1 MVDSLMLYCI
11 YLYLYG
17 QKLKNIRKREGDNMS
32 EYVITTDNNSDL
44 PEEYLKD
51 HGVGCMY
58 LSYSMDGKNYTH
70 ENFLPEHEFYEAMRN
85 GSMPTTAQ
93 VNPENAKALLEPYLK
108 EGKDILHIAFSS
120 GLSGTYNSSRIA
132 AEELME
138 EYPDRK
144 IIVVDSL
151 SASLGQGLLVWLAQ
165 QKKELGQTLENVA
178 DWAEKN
184 KLKMVHL
191 FTVDDLNHLYRG
203 GRVSRTTA
211 IVGSMLNIK
220 PVLHVDNEGKLT
232 AIGKVRGRKKALQ
245 ELVKLMDEKIGSFGA
260 DCDTIFISHGDCEQD
275 AQYVAAKVK
284 EKYNI
289 KNIIINQVGAT
300 IGAHSGPGTMA
311 LFFVGDV
318 R

>member
-1 MVDSLMLYCI
+1 MADSLMLYCI

-70 ENFLPEHEFYEAMRN
+70 GNFLPEHEFYEAMRN

-120 GLSGTYNSSRIA
+120 ALSGTYNSTRIA
-132 AEELME
+132 ADELQE

-165 QKKELGQTLENVA
+165 QKKELGQTLEEVA

-245 ELVKLMDEKIGSFGA
+245 ELIKLMDEKIGIFGA

>member
-1 MVDSLMLYCI
+1 M
-11 YLYLYG
+11 
-17 QKLKNIRKREGDNMS
+17 N

-44 PEEYLKD
+44 PEKYLTE

-70 ENFLPEHEFYEAMRN
+70 GNFLPEHEFYEAMRN

-132 AEELME
+132 AEELLE

-144 IIVVDSL
+144 IIVIDSL
-151 SASLGQGLLVWLAQ
+151 AASLGQGLLVYLAQ
-165 QKKELGQTLENVA
+165 EKKEQGEDMETVA
-178 DWAEKN
+178 RWAEEN
-184 KLKMVHL
+184 KLHMVHL
-191 FTVDDLNHLYRG
+191 FTVNDLNHLYRG

-211 IVGSMLNIK
+211 VVGSMLNIK

-232 AIGKVRGRKKALQ
+232 AIGKVRGRKKSLQ
-245 ELVKLMDEKIGSFGA
+245 ELVKLMDEKIGSYH
-260 DCDTIFISHGDCEQD
+260 DTCHTFFISHGDCED
-275 AQYVAAKVK
+275 EANYVAEKVK
-284 EKYNI
+284 EKYQI
-289 KNIIINQVGAT
+289 DTIIINQVGAT

-311 LFFVGDV
+311 LFFVGDE

>member
-1 MVDSLMLYCI
+1 
-11 YLYLYG
+11 
-17 QKLKNIRKREGDNMS
+17 MS

-70 ENFLPEHEFYEAMRN
+70 GNFLPEHEFYEAMRN

-165 QKKELGQTLENVA
+165 QKKELGQTLEDVA
-178 DWAEKN
+178 DWVEKN

-191 FTVDDLNHLYRG
+191 VTVDDLNHLYRG